1 MPVEFLRIRTA
12 SPVAVHGARLCIEP
26 AAEATASWRA
36 VADATP
42 PPLVRDATASP
53 SKDLR
58 GARCNYGL
66 AARFL
71 RTTRAQNLSTGWA
84 AAQTMK
90 VLVSFTALYFT
101 HEVSS

>member
-12 SPVAVHGARLCIEP
+12 SPWKQQRGL
-26 AAEATASWRA
+26 RA